1 MARKRETGVALPEG
15 VETKTIR
22 KKSGK
27 AYTYYYWN
35 PGRNTDRE
43 GERIKLPD
51 AIKHPARFFA
61 EVERRRNSTPTSYP
75 AGSIGDLITRY
86 RASDEFKRL
95 SEGTQS
101 NYEVHMRRFEAH
113 DTWGMVAVRD
123 LAPITVQTARDA
135 MKETA
140 VMANQMLSVGR
151 TIWDWAIPLDRA
163 KFNPFDKVR
172 DFDIPDRGHVPWPSW
187 VIDYV
192 RTHAWPDL
200 VRMMRL
206 GVMTCQR
213 GSDLIRMGPE
223 HRDRNGLW
231 CRPLKTRKRRRSFHI
246 PLAAADALEIDRWA
260 ETPVTFTNSR
270 WLKPIDRF
278 REDLYLYSPKGAQYT
293 ADGLRARWGRWLADT
308 PEGREICRRWEEWI
322 AAQVKKYD
330 WDIEPDDA
338 DHPTIHGLRGTGI
351 LARAEQGYEVDQ
363 IANDIGMSRQN
374 IEHYMRFKDQLE
386 NSLAILENF
395 RKKCCKMSH
404 FGGEWCNGSTTD
416 SDSVCLGS
424 NPSSP
429 AK

>member
-1 MARKRETGVALPEG
+1 
-15 VETKTIR
+15 
-22 KKSGK
+22 
-27 AYTYYYWN
+27 
-35 PGRNTDRE
+35 
-43 GERIKLPD
+43 
-51 AIKHPARFFA
+51 
-61 EVERRRNSTPTSYP
+61 
-75 AGSIGDLITRY
+75 
-86 RASDEFKRL
+86 
-95 SEGTQS
+95 
-101 NYEVHMRRFEAH
+101 
-113 DTWGMVAVRD
+113 
-123 LAPITVQTARDA
+123 

-151 TIWDWAIPLDRA
+151 TIWDWAIPLDLA

-308 PEGREICRRWEEWI
+308 PEGREICRPWKEWI

-351 LARAEQGYEVDQ
+351 LTRAEQGYEVDQ

-374 IEHYMRFKDQLE
+374 VEHYMRFKDQMQVAAQGQKRL
-386 NSLAILENF
+386 
-395 RKKCCKMSH
+395 RR
-404 FGGEWCNGSTTD
+404 
-416 SDSVCLGS
+416 VS
-424 NPSSP
+424 NED
-429 AK
+429 